1 MPPDSLGAPGAVDYG
16 ALTQF
21 IGYALR
27 RAQIR
32 LYEDFYRSVK
42 GSGVSPALFSA
53 LLLVERNPGLQQ
65 GRLGQALGVARSGAM
80 TMVDRLERLGLV
92 ERRPAPHDRRAYGLH
107 LTPKGERSAAS
118 LRQRV
123 AEHDARIAVR
133 MDKAERQQL
142 MRLLERI
149 Y

>member
-53 LLLVERNPGLQQ
+53 LL
-65 GRLGQALGVARSGAM
+65 
-80 TMVDRLERLGLV
+80 LV